1 MLSGNNIDLLLV
13 EYFNN
18 IEEMEWAIELA
29 LTYNKPVAATMCM
42 GPNGDGRVSFLASS
56 GLFIM
61 YFRKLLLENVLSEWR
76 GQEQK

>member
-1 MLSGNNIDLLLV
+1 M

-56 GLFIM
+56 GLVFK
-61 YFRKLLLENVLSEWR
+61 FTLENSSWRMCGKDGEGRSKNNWSQLSF
-76 GQEQK
+76 